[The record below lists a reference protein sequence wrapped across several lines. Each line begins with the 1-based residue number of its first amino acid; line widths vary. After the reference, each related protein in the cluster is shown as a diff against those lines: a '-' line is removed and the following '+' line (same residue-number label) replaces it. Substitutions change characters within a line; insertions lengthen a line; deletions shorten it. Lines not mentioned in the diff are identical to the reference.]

1 MAYRKHAAGGYQ
13 VRTHA
18 RINVPDK
25 GAAIRASRILA
36 SKIAEARRLV
46 REGTAPCCSIGDKM
60 DEFLSDAAAGLGR
73 RRRGYETLKRH
84 RRRLDMFNKVFQRK
98 PIDAIER
105 KQVERWI
112 KRRLAAGVTADTVKI
127 DLASLYA
134 FARWARKKEYAPAR
148 LPLLD
153 VEKLHTA
160 GKMPGTNQRL
170 PKALEP
176 GELKRVI
183 KKIRHERPDM
193 GLFLNGMVFWG
204 RRPAAVAAVR
214 REDVQLPEGKEAGK
228 IRFPPLKGGREEVF
242 RIPPGTKREEW
253 ARHCLSLGQECGQ
266 DDPRRPLVPCA
277 GGRSRVRPGGW
288 TTQSFDMALA
298 RLLDSLHINM
308 TAYTIRHSCVSY
320 LHAHEK
326 SSLASTQKFAS
337 HNRIDTQNAYSDL
350 TNAEAEVAFR
360 IIEEEFADL

>member
-1 MAYRKHAAGGYQ
+1 MAYRKHGAGGYQ

-84 RRRLDMFNKVFQRK
+84 RRRLDMFNKAFQRK

-112 KRRLAAGVTADTVKI
+112 KRRLATGVTADTVKI

-134 FARWARKKEYAPAR
+134 FARWARKKQYAPAR

-153 VEKLHTA
+153 VEKLHTEE
-160 GKMPGTNQRL
+160 KMPGTNQKR
-170 PKALEP
+170 PKVLET

-183 KKIRHERPDM
+183 KKIEEVRPDM
-193 GLFLNGMVFWG
+193 ALFLKGMVFWG
-204 RRPAAVAAVR
+204 RRPAAVASPR
-214 REDVQLPEGKEAGK
+214 REDATLPFAKDRGR
-228 IRFPPLKGGREEVF
+228 IRFPPLKGGSEEIF
-242 RIPPGTKREEW
+242 SIFPGTKHEEW
-253 ARHCLSLGQECGQ
+253 TRECLAFGQEYGCG
-266 DDPRRPLVPCA
+266 DPRSPLVPCI
-277 GGRSRVRPGGW
+277 GSRSRKCPGGW
-288 TTQSFDMALA
+288 TTQSFDMALS
-298 RLLDSLHINM
+298 RLLKKLRIDI
-308 TAYTIRHSCVSY
+308 TAYVVRHSCMTFLSRQEGVTP
-320 LHAHEK
+320 
-326 SSLASTQKFAS
+326 ASIQKFAS
-337 HNRIDTQNAYSDL
+337 HRRSGTKDNYIHL
-350 TNAEAEVAFR
+350 TNADAEIAFQR
-360 IIEEEFADL
+360 IGEEFADL